1 MIIEE
6 CLGKKATRNY
16 MPMQVG
22 DVLATLLHA
31 SPLQSLIGYRS
42 ETGFRYG
49 IAQFVEWF
57 KG

>member
-1 MIIEE
+1 
-6 CLGKKATRNY
+6 